1 MFSTIIHLCIHEC
14 SSFYAETI
22 GLKLRE
28 LQFWKI
34 PRVSQIGFEVQFHQ
48 IELILGVVLATF
60 QQVTPKLVTICL
72 TRVSLRTVYVIFL
85 LYNLY

>member
-1 MFSTIIHLCIHEC
+1 M
-14 SSFYAETI
+14 SSNF
-22 GLKLRE
+22 GRFQE
-28 LQFWKI
+28 LVK
-34 PRVSQIGFEVQFHQ
+34 IGFEVQFHQ